1 MRIEY
6 LIKEIKENK
15 KIYNSSLFLIS
26 FIFIYNYI
34 NNYLNLYNTKVKI
47 YFIINQLKKIWKKS
61 SLLKRF
67 GKNPIYRKIY

>member
-47 YFIINQLKKIWKKS
+47 YFIIN
-61 SLLKRF
+61 
-67 GKNPIYRKIY
+67 

>member
-47 YFIINQLKKIWKKS
+47 YFIINQLKKIWK
-61 SLLKRF
+61 
-67 GKNPIYRKIY
+67 